1 MDLEP
6 IRRFVP
12 ALVASMALAGVGVAQ
27 DTYRLSDDDT
37 WDPARQVDPTSPEG
51 QLAAAREALAQQQYD
66 RAQNLA
72 SRWIERYDRHPL
84 LPDAYLVRADALV
97 GRHDEYEA
105 LYDYE
110 YLIRAFPGSE
120 AFITACERELEI
132 AREYAAGKKRK
143 LWGFRVIGAKDEA
156 QELLIRIQERL
167 PGSRVAE
174 QAGMEL
180 ADYYFRTRQMS
191 LAVDAYGLFIENYP
205 KSPQVNKARARLIY
219 SYLASFK
226 GPEFD
231 AKGLYEARIQ
241 LRRLMALE
249 PAAAQ
254 QIPADALLIRINE
267 SDAQKMLAT
276 AKWYVKVGDP
286 ISAEYT
292 LRRMLHTE
300 AFLRTVAASE
310 ALRLIPDVLA
320 KLPPDVL
327 RQTPDYESLRKA
339 ILGSEVVP

>member
-1 MDLEP
+1 MDSRLL
-6 IRRFVP
+6 RSFAS
-12 ALVASMALAGVGVAQ
+12 ALVIALFAPATSAQ
-27 DTYRLSDDDT
+27 DTYRLSEDDT
-37 WDPARQVDPTSPEG
+37 WDPARQIDPTSPEG
-51 QLAAAREALAQQQYD
+51 QLATAREALAQQQYD

-72 SRWIERYDRHPL
+72 TKWIDRFDRHPL
-84 LPDAYLVRADALV
+84 LPDAYLIRADALL
-97 GRHDEYEA
+97 GREDEYEA

-110 YLIRAFPGSE
+110 YLIRAYPGSE

-132 AREYAAGKKRK
+132 ARQYTAGKKRK
-143 LWGFRVIGAKDEA
+143 IWGVRVVGAKEEA

-180 ADYYFRTRQMS
+180 ADYYFRTRQMN
-191 LAVDAYGLFIENYP
+191 LAVDAYALFLENYP
-205 KSPQVNKARARLIY
+205 KSVQLNKARARLIY

-231 AKGLYEARIQ
+231 AKGIYEARIQ

-254 QIPADALLIRINE
+254 QIPAEALLIRINE
-267 SDAQKMLAT
+267 SDAQKMLTT
-276 AKWYVKVGDP
+276 ARWYLKIGDP

-310 ALRLIPDVLA
+310 ALRLMPDILA

-327 RQTPDYESLRKA
+327 RQTPDYEALRKA
-339 ILGSEVVP
+339 ILGSEVAP